1 MTAAAVSV
9 EGLHFAYG
17 ASEVLAGIDLEVAPR
32 EIFGIVGADGAGKS
46 TLLRLLIGQLTP
58 TAGRVRVLGL
68 ATDHPGLPARI
79 AYMPQ
84 GFGQYLDLS
93 VQENLEFFAS
103 LHGLHG
109 READALIADLIARA
123 GLGGFEGR
131 RAGQLS
137 GGMMQKLALAC
148 ALVSRPQA
156 MFLDEPTTGVDPV
169 SRRAFW
175 QLLEGVR
182 AEGVAIVCT
191 TANMDEA
198 ERCDR
203 IATLE
208 GGRFVRQGR
217 PPELI
222 ARVAARLC
230 TVRGLDSRAEA
241 AALAREPGV
250 DLAFPVGR
258 EVRLWLREGAST
270 RALRDAL
277 GRRQPPLDLVE
288 ARPGLHDVV
297 LREMALAERE
307 GAATHG

>member
-1 MTAAAVSV
+1 MTEPAVRARN
-9 EGLHFAYG
+9 LQFAYDG
-17 ASEVLAGIDLEVAPR
+17 TRVLDGVTFEVAPK

-58 TAGRVRVLGL
+58 ASGHIQVLGMETNDAEL
-68 ATDHPGLPARI
+68 RARI

-84 GFGQYLDLS
+84 SFGQYLDLS
-93 VQENLEFFAS
+93 VQENLQFFAA
-103 LHGLHG
+103 LHGLG
-109 READALIADLIARA
+109 AAAAATLIADLIARA
-123 GLGGFEGR
+123 GLGGFEHR

-175 QLLEGVR
+175 QLLEGVC
-182 AEGVAIVCT
+182 AEGVAIVCA

-203 IATLE
+203 VATLE
-208 GGRFVRQGR
+208 AGRLTRQGR

-222 ARVAARLC
+222 AEVGAALC
-230 TVRGLDSRAEA
+230 IVRGPGARTQTET
-241 AALAREPGV
+241 LARSPEV

-258 EVRLWLREGAST
+258 QVKLWLKAGVTPDSLQAGL
-270 RALRDAL
+270 A
-277 GRRQPPLDLVE
+277 RRQPALQVVAATPS
-288 ARPGLHDVV
+288 LHDVA
-297 LREMALAERE
+297 LRELALVER
-307 GAATHG
+307 AHGHGHG